1 MSGYT
6 TENDRDDNDAGGDD
20 YTESFYVITSA
31 PERRTTATRHDVYA
45 YLDIVCTDKPDVHDL
60 KLKVAR
66 GASGN
71 TLPVRIAKQI
81 YGEIWQSK
89 IEPVPNVKLT
99 AFDCCGVL
107 KMLCRYK
114 NCQWRK
120 YKLYVVDVDGPAI
133 LGLRAC
139 EQMHIVTINAIK
151 SSPNCPAS
159 V

>member
-6 TENDRDDNDAGGDD
+6 TENDRADNDADEDD

-31 PERRTTATRHDVYA
+31 PENRTTATRHEVYA
-45 YLDIVCTDKPDVHDL
+45 NLDIVCADKPCVHDL
-60 KLKVAR
+60 KLKVDT

-71 TLPVRIAKQI
+71 TLPVRIAKQM

-99 AFDCCGVL
+99 ADNGGEIECCGVL
-107 KMLCRYK
+107 KILCRYK

-120 YKLYVVDVDGPAI
+120 YKFYVVDVDGPAI

-139 EQMHIVTINAIK
+139 EHSDA
-151 SSPNCPAS
+151 
-159 V
+159 